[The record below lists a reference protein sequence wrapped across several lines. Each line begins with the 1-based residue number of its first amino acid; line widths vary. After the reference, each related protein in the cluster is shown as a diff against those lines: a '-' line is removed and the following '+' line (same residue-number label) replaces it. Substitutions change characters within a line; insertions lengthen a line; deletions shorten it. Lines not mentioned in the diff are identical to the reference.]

1 MERGKTAC
9 ALSQI
14 EGFKCSALER
24 DKCENRVRKLQ
35 ARIEKALEAKR
46 FNKAKAL
53 QHLLDI
59 SMARKCIYL
68 HPDEPV

>member
-1 MERGKTAC
+1 MERVKTAC
-9 ALSQI
+9 ASSQL
-14 EGFKCSALER
+14 EGCKWTALER

-35 ARIEKALEAKR
+35 ARIVKALEDKR

-59 SMARKCIYL
+59 SMARKCIDL
-68 HPDEPV
+68 HPNEPV